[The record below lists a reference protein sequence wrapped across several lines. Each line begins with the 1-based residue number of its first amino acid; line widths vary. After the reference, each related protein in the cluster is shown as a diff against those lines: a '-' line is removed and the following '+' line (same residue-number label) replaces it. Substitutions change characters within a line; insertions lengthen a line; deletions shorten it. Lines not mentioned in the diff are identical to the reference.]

1 MASTSPW
8 REEPADSSPRI
19 VHVAPVAG
27 NQMQVHV
34 GHGLPCRGAV
44 VDADGVPV
52 RSELAFEVG
61 PRLIEQRE
69 HRRLVEAV

>member
-1 MASTSPW
+1 
-8 REEPADSSPRI
+8 
-19 VHVAPVAG
+19 
-27 NQMQVHV
+27 MQVHV